1 MSQEN
6 PERRHGSSCRARV
19 SRTVDACT
27 LATRL
32 RPGQQDRTRPDSKT
46 ELVLSTNLQY
56 APNWLVTSVQDAVA
70 DIVAAGGTVL
80 VEPHEILVGR
90 LAVVADPFGNALILL
105 DRPSVA
111 TPPTQ
116 RAALQ
121 PWARAHDHPRSCSAA
136 GADRRRDGR
145 PQLLPREGW
154 CLGSGG
160 LDG

>member
-1 MSQEN
+1 MG
-6 PERRHGSSCRARV
+6 RRAV
-19 SRTVDACT
+19 
-27 LATRL
+27 LASLVLWTHAPW
-32 RPGQQDRTRPDSKT
+32 RPGCGPDSKT

-121 PWARAHDHPRSCSAA
+121 PWARAHDHPRVLF
-136 GADRRRDGR
+136 GGWGR
-145 PQLLPREGW
+145 PKTRWSAPAASEG
-154 CLGSGG
+154 GVAPGVRRS
-160 LDG
+160 

>member
-1 MSQEN
+1 MG
-6 PERRHGSSCRARV
+6 RRAV
-19 SRTVDACT
+19 
-27 LATRL
+27 LASLVLWTHAPW
-32 RPGQQDRTRPDSKT
+32 RPGCGPDSKT

-90 LAVVADPFGNALILL
+90 LAVVADPFSNALILL

-121 PWARAHDHPRSCSAA
+121 PWARAHDHPRVLF
-136 GADRRRDGR
+136 GGWGR
-145 PQLLPREGW
+145 PKTRWSAPAASEG
-154 CLGSGG
+154 GVVPGVRRS
-160 LDG
+160 